1 MDDSDVGDIG
11 NVEADDSGAVNSVFK
26 DPYISLK
33 QGKESNVAGRSIV
46 VRRGTDDFVTAADDG
61 NAGPIVA
68 YGVLKPL

>member
-11 NVEADDSGAVNSVFK
+11 NVVADDSGAVKSVFK

-33 QGKESNVAGRSIV
+33 QGKEANVAGRSVV
-46 VRRGTDDFVTAADDG
+46 VRQDADDFVTTADDG